1 LQAEPKTDT
10 AFQFVNRLN
19 GYQLEQLCDLY
30 QSEWWSRDR
39 KLPEVRRAV
48 ERSDVVCAFCDPN
61 GRLVAF
67 SRVLTDFVYKAVIFD
82 VIVAREYR
90 ENGLGRRLL
99 DAILCHPA
107 LLFVEHIEL
116 YCHPELIPFYKK
128 WGFTADLNQLRLMR
142 KTQKPWTTRLKV
154 KLAQCGT

>member
-1 LQAEPKTDT
+1 MQAEPKTGT

-19 GYQLEQLCDLY
+19 GSQLEQLCDLY

-39 KLPEVRRAV
+39 KLPDVRRAV
-48 ERSDVVCAFCDPN
+48 ERSDVVCAFCDPD

-116 YCHPELIPFYKK
+116 YCRPELVPFYKQ
-128 WGFTADLNQLRLMR
+128 WGFTADVNQLRFMR